1 MVIRTYIRTVL
12 NEILK
17 KNFVAKVFV
26 NIYYN
31 LRIESPH
38 SVKFS
43 SNLPIIKK
51 EDKKPI
57 FFQSVTGDKIDCK

>member
-1 MVIRTYIRTVL
+1 MVIRTYIRTIL
-12 NEILK
+12 NDILK
-17 KNFVAKVFV
+17 KNFIVKAFV

-31 LRIESPH
+31 LRIESPRD
-38 SVKFS
+38 VKFS
-43 SNLPIIKK
+43 FNLPIIKE